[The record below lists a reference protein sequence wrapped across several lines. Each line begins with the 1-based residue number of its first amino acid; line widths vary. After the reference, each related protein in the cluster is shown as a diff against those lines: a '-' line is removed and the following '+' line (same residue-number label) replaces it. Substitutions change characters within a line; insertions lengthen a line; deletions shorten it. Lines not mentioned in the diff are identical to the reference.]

1 METILLKANEESY
14 LRASKLLKEG
24 RVVAIPTE
32 TVYGL
37 AANALDPEAVKG
49 IFAAKDR
56 PQDNPLIVH
65 IATLEQMEQVTSS
78 VPKDAYRLAEA
89 FWPGPLTMILPK
101 APSIPDEVTAGLE
114 TVGVRMPSHMAAH
127 RIIELS
133 CPLAAPSANT
143 SGKPSPTSAAHVYE
157 DMKGRVP
164 LIIDGG
170 RCSVGVESTV
180 VDMTGDVPR
189 VLRPGAITEEMIEEV
204 LGRADTDVAT
214 KKGLKEGEKPKSPGM
229 AYRHY
234 APKAPVVLYEGAPD
248 DTFRAICLECT
259 PDDGILCFDEYKAA
273 FREKGFKRIYSLG
286 PSWDHHSHDRKLF
299 SLLRHFDSTRAM
311 RIHAQCPREYGG
323 GEGSVNRMR
332 KSAGFVCRKCTDKLI
347 VGLTGGSGSGKSHFC
362 RIAAEGRKD
371 ILTVD
376 TDKVYHDLLDDAAS
390 PLTGEIL
397 GLFPT
402 AGENGRVDRKKL
414 GALVFGDAEAMA
426 KLNEVAHR
434 AVAERTMEIIS
445 ESSCPIVI
453 LDVPLLFQ
461 SGMDRMC
468 TMTLALLAGRRHA
481 ESRIAQRDGISR
493 EAIAMRLGSQPGQ
506 QYYIRRC
513 DLTLKNEG
521 SADDFEKAV
530 LAFRDKYL
538 SQEK

>member
-14 LRASKLLKEG
+14 LRAAELLKKG
-24 RVVAIPTE
+24 CVVAIPTE

-65 IATLEQMEQVTSS
+65 IATLEQMESVTSH
-78 VPKDAYRLAEA
+78 VPADAYRLAEA

-101 APSIPDEVTAGLE
+101 ASFIPNEVTAGLE

-157 DMKGRVP
+157 DMNGRVP

-204 LGRADTDVAT
+204 LGRADTDIAT
-214 KKGLKEGEKPKSPGM
+214 KEGLKEGEKPKSPGM

-234 APKAPVVLYEGAPD
+234 APKAPVILYEGAPD
-248 DTFRAICLECT
+248 DTYDAICLEYKEG
-259 PDDGILCFDEYKAA
+259 DGILCFDEYKEA
-273 FREKGFKRIYSLG
+273 FRKKGFRRIYSLG
-286 PSWDHHSHDRKLF
+286 PSWDHRSHDRKLF
-299 SLLRHFDSTRAM
+299 SLLRHFDSTKAV

-323 GEGSVNRMR
+323 GEGCVNRMR
-332 KSAGFVCRKCTDKLI
+332 KSAGFVCRKCTSKTV
-347 VGLTGGSGSGKSHFC
+347 VGLTGGSGSGKSLFC
-362 RIAAEGRKD
+362 SIIANGRED

-376 TDKVYHDLLDDAAS
+376 TDKVYHDLLDDPAS

-397 GLFPT
+397 SLFPT
-402 AGENGRVDRKKL
+402 AENMGRVDRKKL
-414 GALVFGDAEAMA
+414 GSLVFGDKEAMA

-434 AVAERTMEIIS
+434 AVIEKTRRMVE
-445 ESSCPIVI
+445 ESSCSVAV

-461 SGMDRMC
+461 SGMDRLC
-468 TMTLALLAGRRHA
+468 TMTLSLLAGRSRVKG
-481 ESRIAQRDGISR
+481 RIALRDGISE
-493 EAIAMRLGSQPGQ
+493 EAINMRLGSQPADR
-506 QYYIRRC
+506 YYIRRS

-521 SADDFEKAV
+521 SAEDFEKAAI
-530 LAFRDKYL
+530 AFRDKYL
-538 SQEK
+538 SKAK